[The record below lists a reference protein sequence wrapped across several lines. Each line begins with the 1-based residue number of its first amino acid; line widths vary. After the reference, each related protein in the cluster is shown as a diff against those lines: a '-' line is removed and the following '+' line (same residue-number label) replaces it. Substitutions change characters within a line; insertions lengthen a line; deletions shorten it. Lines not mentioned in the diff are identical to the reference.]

1 MFSLALGRVLNDK
14 MNDSTWRNLPGRS
27 STGRFVILNCYFFTT
42 LVMIVSNLFEVQK
55 ARLVANDFAVI
66 LRD

>member
-1 MFSLALGRVLNDK
+1 MINERFDLEDH
-14 MNDSTWRNLPGRS
+14 LP
-27 STGRFVILNCYFFTT
+27 GRFVILNCYFFTT
-42 LVMIVSNLFEVQK
+42 LVMIVSDLFEVQK